1 MLDSKGYL
9 KLVDFGSAKLL
20 PVGFKTNTLCGCALY
35 LAPEII
41 LSKGYTKSVGM
52 DLNILIIF
60 EYLTVKNSPNDTY
73 IYRFLV
79 VGNTTVR
86 VTNAEDTFCT

>member
-9 KLVDFGSAKLL
+9 KLVDLGSAKLL

-41 LSKGYTKSVGM
+41 LSKGYTKSVGE
-52 DLNILIIF
+52 NI
-60 EYLTVKNSPNDTY
+60 
-73 IYRFLV
+73 
-79 VGNTTVR
+79 
-86 VTNAEDTFCT
+86 

>member
-73 IYRFLV
+73 IYI
-79 VGNTTVR
+79 
-86 VTNAEDTFCT
+86 